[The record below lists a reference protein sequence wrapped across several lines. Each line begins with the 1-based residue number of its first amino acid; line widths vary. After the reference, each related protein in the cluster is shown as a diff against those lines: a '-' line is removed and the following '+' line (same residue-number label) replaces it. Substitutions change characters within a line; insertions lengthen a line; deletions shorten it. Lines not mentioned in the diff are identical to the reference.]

1 MSDSDDP
8 IYKLVND
15 LPGTSVTGAVLRAL
29 DWIAPGQW
37 KNITSFDELIADETG
52 ESDQALIQQ
61 VGERAIQLYTDPAN
75 GYQKAVWC
83 FQMVD
88 SIDKTLVAA
97 SALSLVGDKLDL
109 GFLKA
114 ITPEPETA
122 QAVDAGIK
130 LACELASFVFVNGIP
145 GDGVADFAGAIG
157 NYAKEDAI
165 RLAAF
170 VAIDGVLP
178 MGPNFVEKLSS
189 AVSSESLGQSKLFK
203 AASRFIPGGSDDE
216 KKQVVQK
223 NIEQAGSKLHDMV
236 QQKGISQAGI
246 LDRVRQHISF
256 SDDKLDVVA
265 ATLDVTTSYFEH
277 TGIQSVARRVIS
289 RAYSEI

>member
-8 IYKLVND
+8 IFKLVND
-15 LPGTSVTGAVLRAL
+15 LPGTSITGAVLRSL
-29 DWIAPGQW
+29 DYIAPGQW
-37 KNITSFDELIADETG
+37 KNITNFDALIADETG
-52 ESDQALIQQ
+52 ESDPALVQQ
-61 VGERAIQLYTDPAN
+61 VGERAIQLYTDSAK

-88 SIDKTLVAA
+88 SLDKTLVAA
-97 SALSLVGDKLDL
+97 SALSLVGDKLNL

-130 LACELASFVFVNGIP
+130 LACELATFVFVNGIP
-145 GDGVADFAGAIG
+145 GDGVADFAKAIG
-157 NYAKEDAI
+157 SYAKEDMI

-170 VAIDGVLP
+170 TAIDCVLP
-178 MGPNFVEKLSS
+178 LGPNFVEKLSA
-189 AVSSESLGQSKLFK
+189 AVSGDSLGKSKLFN
-203 AASRFIPGGSDDE
+203 AASRFLPGGSADE
-216 KKQVVQK
+216 KKQIIQQ
-223 NIEQAGSKLHDMV
+223 NIEQAGPKLTDLV
-236 QQKGISQAGI
+236 KSKGIDQAGI
-246 LDRVRQHISF
+246 LERVRQHISF

-265 ATLDVTTSYFEH
+265 ATLDVTTRYFEH